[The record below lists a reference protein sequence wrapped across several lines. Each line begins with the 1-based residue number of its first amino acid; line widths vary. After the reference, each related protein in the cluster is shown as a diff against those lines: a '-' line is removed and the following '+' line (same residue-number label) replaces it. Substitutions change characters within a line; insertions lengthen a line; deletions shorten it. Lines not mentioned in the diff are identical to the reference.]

1 MTLPNSTAEIEATV
15 SGAIGDLLGAV
26 YRKVGRVTVATGPA
40 LISQWPSESV
50 TDATISGLAV
60 FVDRQASYDIEDLH
74 DQAAIAGE
82 WRLYLVQ
89 YRGSSNLD
97 AATRRLLQ
105 AFPLS
110 RAVPLGDLDDDG
122 NTLGQV
128 AMTIRGAMQ

>member
-1 MTLPNSTAEIEATV
+1 MLPNSTAEIEATV

-40 LISQWPSESV
+40 LISQWPTASI

-60 FVDRQASYDIEDLH
+60 FVNRVNRYLVEDLH
-74 DQAAIAGE
+74 DQPAVAGE
-82 WRLYLVQ
+82 WQLYLVQ
-89 YRGSSNLD
+89 YRGSAHLD
-97 AATRRLLQ
+97 EATRRLLQ

-110 RAVPLGDLDDDG
+110 RAVPLGDLDEDG

-128 AMTIRGAMQ
+128 SLTVRGAMT